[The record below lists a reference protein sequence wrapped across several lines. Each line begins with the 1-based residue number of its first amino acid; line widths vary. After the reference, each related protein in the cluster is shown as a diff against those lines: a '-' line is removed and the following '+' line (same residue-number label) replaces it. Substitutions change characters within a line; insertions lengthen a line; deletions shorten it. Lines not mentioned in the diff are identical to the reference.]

1 MIRNCDTCK
10 NKESMSWDRPCCDCV
25 LSNWESA
32 NLAADPE
39 ASKEPNV
46 IVQHYYHEVEVPKK
60 SKKSKWRKYPDEK
73 PENDAKVIVYAGR
86 YVLAA
91 NFTGDRF
98 VTGNGLVTL
107 GVLVTHWRY
116 MPKPPK
122 EYRK

>member
-1 MIRNCDTCK
+1 MKYGCYKCVYLATPVDV
-10 NKESMSWDRPCCDCV
+10 EPCASCRRT
-25 LSNWESA
+25 NWEPKDPS
-32 NLAADPE
+32 LEPADI
-39 ASKEPNV
+39 EP
-46 IVQHYYHEVEVPKK
+46 PKK

-73 PENDAKVIVYAGR
+73 PENDATVIVYNGT

-91 NFTGDRF
+91 DFAGDRF
-98 VTGNGLVTL
+98 ITGNGLVTL